1 MAYGAYYVPILVYG
15 TPETTSSYKECE
27 DVQRAV
33 IAAILPTMGIVRNA
47 ARKVVF
53 GSAKYWVLG
62 LDHLATTA
70 NYSRLQY
77 LIGHIRSNSITS
89 KLIRNE
95 LDYTQLEIGC
105 PAQALGQ
112 DYNQ

>member
-1 MAYGAYYVPILVYG
+1 MAYGAYYLPSLAYG
-15 TPETTSSYKECE
+15 TPATTLSYKECE

-33 IAAILPTMGIVRNA
+33 VAAILPEMGIVRNA

-53 GSAKYWVLG
+53 GSAKYCVLG
-62 LDHLATTA
+62 LDHLAITQ

-77 LIGHIRSNSITS
+77 LIGHIRSKSITS
-89 KLIRNE
+89 KLIHQQ

-105 PAQALGQ
+105 SAKVMSQ
-112 DYNQ
+112 DYN